1 MPKLHLVLL
10 IHAHQPVGNFDKVI
24 EQAYQ
29 KAYLPFLEALRRHP
43 SVRLGL
49 HYSGPLLEWIEGNHS
64 DYFELLRELI
74 ARRQV
79 ELVGGGFFEP
89 ILVAIP
95 PEDQVE
101 QIHRMTEYIE
111 KRFGRQPTGAWLAER
126 VWEPQL
132 ASRLAEAGV
141 EYTLL
146 DDAHFL
152 ASGFELKELDGY
164 YIAEDQG
171 SKVKVIPGWKSLR
184 YLIPFRSVK
193 ETMDFLRCAAKQHP
207 GGMAAMGDDCEK
219 FGVWPGT
226 HEHCYRNGWLEE
238 FLTALESN
246 TDWLATTPP
255 VEFLAQ
261 HAPRGRADLLA
272 ASYPEMMEWALPT
285 PVRLRFHAVQR
296 EFAER
301 PDIEMFLRGG
311 FWRGFFRK
319 YPEANLLHKKM
330 LYVSGRIGELA
341 ETRRRSPLR
350 RTGRRALDRAAD
362 HVLRAQCNDAYWH
375 GVFGGIY
382 APHLRTALWRELV
395 RAEKLADAT
404 AHGRAK
410 YAVAQRLD
418 FDADG
423 AEEIYVTTPQCAAL
437 VKPSDGGT
445 LVALD
450 FRPRD
455 VTLIN
460 SFERRP
466 EAYHARLRQTATP
479 STGGVASIHEQTLVK
494 EPGLAERLRYD
505 RWPRHAFRLLL
516 FPAWKRIEDYE
527 AVMLEESEVFA
538 AGAYECTAA
547 TGKGVNLACTGP
559 FHTAVEAGEPAG
571 PELRVEKQ
579 YSIAGEGDGIGV
591 ECEFSIAQREG
602 PPLKLQVGL
611 EVVLNLLAA
620 NEPDRF
626 FESSAGARHPL
637 SWGGALPASQ
647 LRAVDQWQD
656 VTATLEAPS
665 AAEFWIA
672 PIETVSESEEGFER
686 VYQGS
691 QILAV
696 WSIELTSGEAFT
708 GRVTL
713 RVAPSR
719 K

>member
-29 KAYLPFLEALRRHP
+29 NAYLPFLEALRRHP

-49 HYSGPLLEWIEGNHS
+49 HYSGPLLEWVEANHP
-64 DYFELLRELI
+64 DYFDLLRELI
-74 ARRQV
+74 GRRQV
-79 ELVGGGFFEP
+79 ELVGGGFYEP

-95 PEDQVE
+95 PDDQLE
-101 QIHRMTEYIE
+101 QIQRMTQYIE

-152 ASGFELKELDGY
+152 ASGFEPKELDGY

-193 ETMDFLRCAAKQHP
+193 ENIEFLRLAADQHP

-226 HEHCYRNGWLEE
+226 HEHCYQNGWLEE
-238 FLTALESN
+238 FFIALESN
-246 TDWLATTPP
+246 TDWLATMPP
-255 VEFLAQ
+255 GEFLAQ
-261 HAPRGRADLLA
+261 HPARGRADLVA

-285 PVRLRFHAVQR
+285 PVRQRFHAVQQ
-296 EFAER
+296 EFADR
-301 PDIEMFLRGG
+301 PDVEIFLRGG
-311 FWRGFFRK
+311 FWRGFLRK

-341 ETRRRSPLR
+341 ERRRRSPLR
-350 RTGRRALDRAAD
+350 RTGRRALDQAAD
-362 HVLRAQCNDAYWH
+362 HLLRAQCNDAYWH
-375 GVFGGIY
+375 GVFGGVY

-404 AHGRAK
+404 SHGRSK
-410 YAVAQRLD
+410 YAEVQRLD

-423 AEEIYVTTPQCAAL
+423 AEEVYVTTPQCAAL

-445 LVALD
+445 LAALD

-466 EAYHARLRQTATP
+466 EAYHTRLRLTATP
-479 STGGVASIHEQTLVK
+479 STGGVASIHEQTRSK

-527 AVMLEESEVFA
+527 AIMLEESEVFA
-538 AGAYECTAA
+538 AGNYECTAA
-547 TGKGVNLACTGP
+547 TGKTVGLVCTGP
-559 FHTAVEAGEPAG
+559 LHGAGEAGEAAG
-571 PELRVEKQ
+571 PEMRVEKK
-579 YSIAGEGDGIGV
+579 YSIAGEAEGMEV
-591 ECEFSIAQREG
+591 ECEFSIAHVEG
-602 PPLKLQVGL
+602 PPRNLQAGL
-611 EVVLNLLAA
+611 EVVLNLLAPD
-620 NEPDRF
+620 EPDRF

-637 SWGGALPASQ
+637 SWGGALPPAL
-647 LRAVDQWQD
+647 LRAADQWQD
-656 VTATLEAPS
+656 VAVTLEAPG
-665 AAEFWIA
+665 ADEFWIA
-672 PIETVSESEEGFER
+672 PIETISESEEGFER

-696 WSIELTSGEAFT
+696 WPIELASGSVFA

-713 RVAPSR
+713 RVEPSR

>member
-10 IHAHQPVGNFDKVI
+10 IHSHQPVGNFDKVI

-29 KAYLPFLEALRRHP
+29 NAYLPFLEALRRHP

-49 HYSGPLLEWIEGNHS
+49 HYSGPLLEWIEANHP
-64 DYFELLRELI
+64 DYFDLLRELI
-74 ARRQV
+74 GHRQV
-79 ELVGGGFFEP
+79 ELVGGGFYEP
-89 ILVAIP
+89 ILIAIP
-95 PEDQVE
+95 PEDQIE
-101 QIHRMTEYIE
+101 QVQRMAQYIE
-111 KRFGRQPTGAWLAER
+111 KRFGRPPTGAWLAER

-152 ASGFELKELDGY
+152 ASGFELKELGGY

-171 SKVKVIPGWKSLR
+171 LRVKVIPGWKSLR

-193 ETMDFLRCAAKQHP
+193 ENIEFLRLAAMHHP

-226 HEHCYRNGWLEE
+226 HEHCYRDGWLEE
-238 FLTALESN
+238 FFTALESH
-246 TDWLATTPP
+246 TDWLALTPP
-255 VEFLAQ
+255 GEFLSQNPA
-261 HAPRGRADLLA
+261 RGRADLLA

-285 PVRLRFHAVQR
+285 PVRERFHALRQ
-296 EFAER
+296 EFEER
-301 PDIEMFLRGG
+301 PDIEVFLRGG

-330 LYVSGRIGELA
+330 LHVSGRIGELA

-350 RTGRRALDRAAD
+350 RTGRRALDQAAD
-362 HVLRAQCNDAYWH
+362 HLLRAQCNDAYWH

-423 AEEIYVTTPQCAAL
+423 AEEVYVTTPQCAAL

-445 LVALD
+445 LAALD

-460 SFERRP
+460 SFQRRR
-466 EAYHARLRQTATP
+466 EAYHARLRLTATP
-479 STGGVASIHEQTLVK
+479 STGGVASIHEQTRVK

-527 AVMLEESEVFA
+527 AVLLEEDELFA
-538 AGAYECTAA
+538 AGRYECAAA
-547 TGKGVNLACTGP
+547 TGKGIELVCTGP
-559 FHTAVEAGEPAG
+559 LHRAEEAGEPAG
-571 PELRVEKQ
+571 PQLRVEKK
-579 YSIAGEGDGIGV
+579 YSIAGDGESMEV
-591 ECEFSIAQREG
+591 ECEFSIAHLAG
-602 PPLKLQVGL
+602 PPSKLQAGL

-626 FESSAGARHPL
+626 LESSEGARHPL
-637 SWGGALPASQ
+637 SWGGALPPAL

-656 VTATLEAPS
+656 VAATLEAPG
-665 AAEFWIA
+665 ADEFWIA
-672 PIETVSESEEGFER
+672 PIETISESEEGFER

-691 QILAV
+691 QMLALWPV
-696 WSIELTSGEAFT
+696 ELASGGVFA